1 MQRMALRFVLA
12 LVLVAACKRDLTS
25 ELTELETRAC
35 DCAAKKDKACGK
47 GVLADL
53 GKLRDAK
60 NVKADEQKAAAAAK
74 KIAVCLLESGVTGLE
89 IHEVINKVE
98 PAPTP

>member
-1 MQRMALRFVLA
+1 MALRCLVLA
-12 LVLVAACKRDLTS
+12 LALVACKRDLTS
-25 ELTELETRAC
+25 ELSELESRAC

-98 PAPTP
+98 PAPTQP

>member
-1 MQRMALRFVLA
+1 MQRMMLRCLVLIA
-12 LVLVAACKRDLTS
+12 LVAACKRDLTS
-25 ELTELETRAC
+25 ELVELESRAC
-35 DCAAKKDKACGK
+35 DCAAKKDKACGQ

-74 KIAVCLLESGVTGLE
+74 KIAVCLLDSGVTAPE
-89 IHEVINKVE
+89 IHDTINKVE
-98 PAPTP
+98 PTPAP